1 MKRLFS
7 FVFIFVSVLTLVAFS
22 FGCSKQEEKQPTK
35 QEPAKTQ
42 EPAQTGEPAGQ
53 TLDVLVSEEFF
64 GLCKGKKVY
73 ASTCGQADL
82 ETLGIIVEDGLESLD
97 MEDPTVYQNDLVAAD
112 VEDGSVVLLVV
123 GGSNKGL
130 GAAKTDVASEA
141 ARASEF
147 ASKAEDGKIT
157 LVVIHIGGT
166 ARRGDTSDPII
177 KAAAPSADLLLVV
190 AEGNGDGYFTNV
202 SSEHNIPLFLY
213 SKTSKM
219 KPSFVKLFE

>member
-7 FVFIFVSVLTLVAFS
+7 FVFIFVLVLTLVACS
-22 FGCSKQEEKQPTK
+22 FGCSKKQENQPTK
-35 QEPAKTQ
+35 QDPAKTQ
-42 EPAQTGEPAGQ
+42 EPAKTGEPTEPAGQ

-123 GGSNKGL
+123 G
-130 GAAKTDVASEA
+130 
-141 ARASEF
+141 
-147 ASKAEDGKIT
+147 
-157 LVVIHIGGT
+157 
-166 ARRGDTSDPII
+166 
-177 KAAAPSADLLLVV
+177 DLTKV
-190 AEGNGDGYFTNV
+190 
-202 SSEHNIPLFLY
+202 
-213 SKTSKM
+213 
-219 KPSFVKLFE
+219 